1 MLRGDSFLEYVF
13 GLVWAM
19 VLVPIAAGI
28 KGLTGSQWL
37 LLVPTIP
44 LLGFF
49 LAWLTGQYRR
59 LDVIGAQRHAW
70 RTLRQRQAWY
80 KRIRLLATW
89 LFIQTVVVFLIVT
102 VLRGDGELL
111 VPLGSGIG
119 AAGAAVIAL
128 AWSLNSSRLEQEG
141 WRW

>member
-1 MLRGDSFLEYVF
+1 MRRGDSFLEYVF

-37 LLVPTIP
+37 LVVPTIP

-49 LAWLTGQYRR
+49 LGWLTGQYRR
-59 LDVIGAQRHAW
+59 LDVIGAQRHSW
-70 RTLRQRQAWY
+70 RTVHQRQSWY
-80 KRIRLLATW
+80 KRIRLLSSW
-89 LFIQTVVVFLIVT
+89 LFIQTLFVFVVFTIV
-102 VLRGDGELL
+102 RGDGVLL
-111 VPLGSGIG
+111 VPLGLGLG
-119 AAGAAVIAL
+119 VAGAGVIAA
-128 AWSLNSSRLEQEG
+128 AWSLNSGKLAQDG